1 VPLAVV
7 RTSAGHFVWV
17 DEDAVAL
24 GEMKPADRMP
34 AFFIHGWNEEGTDEA
49 RQENVE
55 RVKRYQEAL
64 RDWGAAGLSERVS
77 EITLIDLKDIRAQL
91 AGNDSQIEVRL
102 GSQDIGQRL
111 KIALEALDMY
121 RQTARGSS
129 ITYVDMQTGRV
140 VIGFSSGSKVTEA
153 ASTAADTKASE
164 PVTRPRNDKT
174 DAPKNRSQKDSATE
188 PRRNGDKKID
198 AARDKS
204 GKSPTLRFR

>member
-1 VPLAVV
+1 V
-7 RTSAGHFVWV
+7 RTTAGHFVWV
-17 DEDAVAL
+17 DDDAVAL

-34 AFFIHGWNEEGTDEA
+34 AFFIHGWNEDGTDEA

-91 AGNDSQIEVRL
+91 AGNDSQIEIRL
-102 GSQDIGQRL
+102 GSQEIGQRL

-140 VIGFSSGSKVTEA
+140 VIGFSSGSKVTE
-153 ASTAADTKASE
+153 TAPPTNDAKTPEA
-164 PVTRPRNDKT
+164 VARPKDDKT
-174 DAPKNRSQKDSATE
+174 DSQKNRSAKDSANDKQ
-188 PRRNGDKKID
+188 RNGDKKTTD

-204 GKSPTLRFR
+204 RKAPVLRFR